1 MRVKPKPGLL
11 VRDPKTLRPLPPE
24 GREVPETPL
33 WQRRLAN
40 GDVVRVEEDTPPEVE
55 QHE

>member
-1 MRVKPKPGLL
+1 VRVKPKPGLL